1 MSDFPAANFSNW
13 TRFLPRL
20 VGPRSRRKNS
30 QRRRFSWICFGTR
43 SWQGRL
49 HKSELCPAVLGIGI
63 DAGVAGAMAG
73 QASPA
78 WLTAQRR
85 SDFHE
90 FVPNKKVCGR
100 MLRKWEI
107 FTEYPLSLFLSLF
120 CSSSKST
127 KNSGPRFELLMQNKN
142 LMNLFLQAVRIE
154 WNSRL

>member
-20 VGPRSRRKNS
+20 VGPRSWRKNS
-30 QRRRFSWICFGTR
+30 QQRRFSWIWFGTR
-43 SWQGRL
+43 SRRGRL
-49 HKSELCPAVLGIGI
+49 GKPGS
-63 DAGVAGAMAG
+63 AGYRYRPGRRSAA
-73 QASPA
+73 QPSPV

-107 FTEYPLSLFLSLF
+107 FTEYPLSLSLSLF

-127 KNSGPRFELLMQNKN
+127 KKSEPRFELLMQKSNEFISSGSQDWMK
-142 LMNLFLQAVRIE
+142 
-154 WNSRL
+154 